1 MAITNRD
8 KDASEQK
15 DVIHWHSVGA
25 VGTGTTLFLG
35 VVPAPSLLQ
44 SVKVTAH
51 GVSNA
56 MQLAFNIERFTSGG
70 ITVIPVGISNVVLQN
85 MSVSGALGFS
95 GLVAQ
100 GSTLLVLQEGDL
112 LSGTTSV
119 ANGNALDITM
129 ELVIK
134 KTQDFVA
141 YNGVSV

>member
-1 MAITNRD
+1 MALTNRD

-25 VGTGTTLFLG
+25 VATGTTLYFG
-35 VVPAPSLLQ
+35 VVPAPALLQ

-56 MQLAFNIERFTSGG
+56 MQVALNVERFTSGG

-100 GSTLLVLQEGDL
+100 GSSLLVLQEGDL

-119 ANGNALDITM
+119 ANSNALDLTL

-141 YNGVSV
+141 YNGVSS